1 MRLEKRMSSKLVCVG
16 IATALALAA
25 CSEKPAETP
34 AAQAPPPVEAVPAP
48 AAAPPSIEG
57 LPAGDYKI
65 DPAHASL
72 VFTVN
77 HLGFS
82 HYTGQFRRFAAD
94 LKLDPANPVAAQL
107 SATVDPASLSI
118 PTPPDGFV
126 AELTGEQWINAK
138 AFPQMTFTSTSVAVT
153 GANTADVTGDFTLR
167 GVTKPVTLAMTFNGG
182 WRGIPQ
188 DPHARIGF
196 SAKGVLRRSDFGI
209 DYGVPAPGST
219 AGVSDEVTIA
229 IEAEFIGPPMADKP
243 AQ

>member
-1 MRLEKRMSSKLVCVG
+1 MTSKLLGV
-16 IATALALAA
+16 AAASALALAA
-25 CSEKPAETP
+25 CSEKPAEVLV
-34 AAQAPPPVEAVPAP
+34 AQTPPPVEAAAAP
-48 AAAPPSIEG
+48 AVAPPSIEG

-82 HYTGQFRRFAAD
+82 HYTGQFTRFTAD
-94 LKLDPANPVAAQL
+94 LKLDPANPAAAQL

-118 PTPPDGFV
+118 PSPPDGFV
-126 AELTGEQWINAK
+126 DELSSEPWLNTK
-138 AFPQMTFTSTSVAVT
+138 AFPQMTFKSTSIAVT
-153 GANTADVTGDFTLR
+153 GPNTADVTGDFTLR

-196 SAKGVLRRSDFGI
+196 SAKGVLKRSEFGI
-209 DYGVPAPGST
+209 DFGVPAPGST
-219 AGVSDEVTIA
+219 AGVSDDVTIA
-229 IEAEFIGPPMADKP
+229 IEAEFTGPPMADQP

>member
-1 MRLEKRMSSKLVCVG
+1 MSSKLVYVAA
-16 IATALALAA
+16 ATALALAA
-25 CSEKPAETP
+25 CSEKSAETP
-34 AAQAPPPVEAVPAP
+34 AAQAPPPVEAAPAP
-48 AAAPPSIEG
+48 TAAPPSIEG

-82 HYTGQFRRFAAD
+82 HYTGQFTRFTAD

-107 SATVDPASLSI
+107 SATVDPASLTI

-138 AFPQMTFTSTSVAVT
+138 AFPQMTFKSTGVAVT

-182 WRGIPQ
+182 WKGIPQ

-196 SAKGVLRRSDFGI
+196 SAKGALNRSDFGMST
-209 DYGVPAPGST
+209 GVPAPGST
-219 AGVSDEVTIA
+219 MGVSDEVTIA
-229 IEAEFIGPPMADKP
+229 IEAELTGPALAETP

>member
-1 MRLEKRMSSKLVCVG
+1 MMLHKWLGVVA
-16 IATALALAA
+16 IAAILAGA
-25 CSEKPAETP
+25 CSEKPVEPPAAAPVPEPAATP
-34 AAQAPPPVEAVPAP
+34 AAP
-48 AAAPPSIEG
+48 PPSIEG

-82 HYTGQFRRFAAD
+82 HYTAQFTRFTAD
-94 LKLDPANPVAAQL
+94 LKLDPANPGAAQL
-107 SATVDPASLSI
+107 SATVDPASISLPS
-118 PTPPDGFV
+118 PPDGFV
-126 AELTGEQWINAK
+126 AELTGDQWINAK
-138 AFPQMTFTSTSVAVT
+138 AFPQMTFISTSIAMT

-182 WRGIPQ
+182 WKGIPQ

-196 SAKGVLRRSDFGI
+196 SAKGVLKRSDFGI
-209 DYGVPAPGST
+209 AYGVPAPGST

-229 IEAEFIGPPMADKP
+229 IEAEFTGPPLADQP

>member
-1 MRLEKRMSSKLVCVG
+1 MLRKWLGFVAIASIAVG
-16 IATALALAA
+16 A
-25 CSEKPAETP
+25 CSEKPGE
-34 AAQAPPPVEAVPAP
+34 AP
-48 AAAPPSIEG
+48 AAAPAPEVAATPAAPLPSIEG

-82 HYTGQFRRFAAD
+82 HYTAQFTRFTAD
-94 LKLDPANPVAAQL
+94 LKLDPANPGAAQL
-107 SATVDPASLSI
+107 SATVDPASLSL
-118 PTPPDGFV
+118 PSPPDGFV

-138 AFPQMTFTSTSVAVT
+138 AFPQMTFISTSIAMT

-182 WRGIPQ
+182 WKGIPQ
-188 DPHARIGF
+188 DPHARLGF
-196 SAKGVLRRSDFGI
+196 SAKGVLKRSEFGI
-209 DYGVPAPGST
+209 AYGVPAPGSK
-219 AGVSDEVTIA
+219 AGVSDEVTIT
-229 IEAEFIGPPMADKP
+229 IEAEFTGPPMVDQP